1 MTQKT
6 PAFKITDKKLGRGLS
21 ALLGENKIQS
31 NILNTNNEN
40 IEKIEK
46 INLNKITIGNYQP
59 RTNFDE
65 SELIEL
71 ANSIKEHGVI
81 QPIIVRKNNDDTYQI
96 IAGERR
102 FRASKIAN
110 LKEIPAI
117 IKKFSNQDA
126 LEIAIIENIQRT
138 DLSVTEEAL
147 GYQKL
152 IEEFS
157 YTQEKIAQ
165 KVAKSRSHITNL
177 LRLLNLPQKVRD
189 LLDAKLISMGHARA
203 IINSSNPTKIAEKI
217 VNENLNVRQTE
228 DLVRNEK
235 IMDNDLNNANN
246 FLDSPVSIRTESK
259 IKFVNNDYLNNLEK
273 EFLKTLGVEC
283 KILFNP
289 IKNSGKI
296 TIKFDEIETIKDI
309 LAKININQEP

>member
-1 MTQKT
+1 MDPKT

-40 IEKIEK
+40 IEKVEK

-65 SELIEL
+65 TELVEL

-102 FRASKIAN
+102 FRASQIAN
-110 LKEIPAI
+110 LREIPAI
-117 IKKFSNQDA
+117 VKKFSNQDA

-138 DLSVTEEAL
+138 DLSVTEEAS

-157 YTQEKIAQ
+157 YTQDQIAQ
-165 KVAKSRSHITNL
+165 KVGKSRSHITNL

-203 IINSSNPTKIAEKI
+203 IINAEDPSRLADI
-217 VNENLNVRQTE
+217 IINENLNVRQAE
-228 DLVRNEK
+228 DLARHQK
-235 IMDNDLNNANN
+235 ITNNKINDLEAIQ
-246 FLDSPVSIRTESK
+246 DSPVSIRTESR
-259 IKFVNNDYLNNLEK
+259 IKFVNNDYLSNLEK
-273 EFLKTLGVEC
+273 EFLKVLGVEC

-289 IKNSGKI
+289 LKNSGKI
-296 TIKFDEIETIKDI
+296 TIKFEEIETIKDI
-309 LAKININQEP
+309 LAKININD

>member
-1 MTQKT
+1 MDPKT

-40 IEKIEK
+40 IEKVEK

-65 SELIEL
+65 TELVEL

-102 FRASKIAN
+102 FRASQIAN
-110 LKEIPAI
+110 LREIPAI
-117 IKKFSNQDA
+117 VKKFSNQDA

-138 DLSVTEEAL
+138 DLSVTEEAS

-157 YTQEKIAQ
+157 YTQDQIAQ
-165 KVAKSRSHITNL
+165 KVGKSRSHITNL

-203 IINSSNPTKIAEKI
+203 IINAEDPSRLADI
-217 VNENLNVRQTE
+217 IINENLNVRQAE
-228 DLVRNEK
+228 DLARHQK
-235 IMDNDLNNANN
+235 ITNNKINDLETIQ
-246 FLDSPVSIRTESK
+246 DSPVSIRTESR
-259 IKFVNNDYLNNLEK
+259 IKFVNNDYLSSLEK
-273 EFLKTLGVEC
+273 EFLKVLGVEC

-289 IKNSGKI
+289 LKNSGKI
-296 TIKFDEIETIKDI
+296 TIKFEEIETIKDI
-309 LAKININQEP
+309 LAKININD

>member
-1 MTQKT
+1 MDPKT

-65 SELIEL
+65 TELVEL

-102 FRASKIAN
+102 FRASQIAN
-110 LKEIPAI
+110 LREIPAI
-117 IKKFSNQDA
+117 VKKFSNQDA

-138 DLSVTEEAL
+138 DLSVTEEAS

-157 YTQEKIAQ
+157 YTQDQIAQ
-165 KVAKSRSHITNL
+165 KVGKSRSHITNL

-203 IINSSNPTKIAEKI
+203 IINAEDPSRLADI
-217 VNENLNVRQTE
+217 IINENLNVRQAE
-228 DLVRNEK
+228 DLARHQK
-235 IMDNDLNNANN
+235 ITNNKINDLEAIQ
-246 FLDSPVSIRTESK
+246 DSPVSIRTESR
-259 IKFVNNDYLNNLEK
+259 IKFVNNDYLSNLEK
-273 EFLKTLGVEC
+273 EFLKVLGVEC

-289 IKNSGKI
+289 LKNSGKI
-296 TIKFDEIETIKDI
+296 TIKFEEIETIKDI
-309 LAKININQEP
+309 LAKININD

>member
-1 MTQKT
+1 MDPKT

-40 IEKIEK
+40 IEKVEK

-65 SELIEL
+65 TELVEL

-102 FRASKIAN
+102 FRASQIAN
-110 LKEIPAI
+110 LREIPAI
-117 IKKFSNQDA
+117 VKKFSNQDA

-138 DLSVTEEAL
+138 DLSVTEEAS

-157 YTQEKIAQ
+157 YTQDQIAQ
-165 KVAKSRSHITNL
+165 KVGKSRSHITNL

-203 IINSSNPTKIAEKI
+203 IINAEDPSRLADI
-217 VNENLNVRQTE
+217 IINENLNVRQAE
-228 DLVRNEK
+228 DLARHQK
-235 IMDNDLNNANN
+235 ITNNKINDLEAVQ
-246 FLDSPVSIRTESK
+246 DSPVSIRTESR
-259 IKFVNNDYLNNLEK
+259 IKFVNNDYLSNLEK
-273 EFLKTLGVEC
+273 EFLKVLGVEC

-289 IKNSGKI
+289 LKNSGKI
-296 TIKFDEIETIKDI
+296 TIKFEEIETIKDI
-309 LAKININQEP
+309 LAKININD